1 VTRGQ
6 ALLLGLA
13 LLGLGAAGYGLFR
26 ASGLEGF
33 SPGIAASGVLLLL
46 VVGWTGTYLAR
57 VVTGRM
63 TFSEQR
69 RIYRVTYDALTTAEL
84 QARFDALPAEEQAR
98 LLAEL
103 EGDSRDA
110 MTAVD
115 ATTAADAMTAADA
128 TTAVDATTP

>member
-6 ALLLGLA
+6 VLLLGFA
-13 LLGLGAAGYGLFR
+13 LLGLGAAGYGLLR
-26 ASGLEGF
+26 TSGLEGF
-33 SPGIAASGVLLLL
+33 SPGIAVSALLLLL
-46 VVGWTGTYLAR
+46 VLGWTGTYLTR

-69 RIYRVTYDALTTAEL
+69 RIYRKSYDALTTAEL

-103 EGDSRDA
+103 EADTRDS
-110 MTAVD
+110 TAVD
-115 ATTAADAMTAADA
+115 AKVGDATAVDTSAADA
-128 TTAVDATTP
+128 TTP

>member
-1 VTRGQ
+1 MTRGQ
-6 ALLLGLA
+6 ALLLGFA
-13 LLGLGAAGYGLFR
+13 LLGLGAAGYGVFR
-26 ASGLEGF
+26 VSGLEGF
-33 SPGIAASGVLLLL
+33 SPGIAASALVLLLVL
-46 VVGWTGTYLAR
+46 GWTGTYLAR

-69 RIYRVTYDALTTAEL
+69 RIYRKTYDALTTAEL

-110 MTAVD
+110 
-115 ATTAADAMTAADA
+115 
-128 TTAVDATTP
+128 TAVDATTP

>member
-1 VTRGQ
+1 VTRAQ

-13 LLGLGAAGYGLFR
+13 LLGVGAAGYGLFR

-33 SPGIAASGVLLLL
+33 SPGIAASALLLLL
-46 VVGWTGTYLAR
+46 VLGWTGTYLAR

-69 RIYRVTYDALTTAEL
+69 RIYRKTYDALTTAEL

-103 EGDSRDA
+103 EGDPPDA
-110 MTAVD
+110 TTVDATTVDATAVD
-115 ATTAADAMTAADA
+115 ATTAADA
-128 TTAVDATTP
+128 TTP

>member
-1 VTRGQ
+1 VTRAQ
-6 ALLLGLA
+6 ALLLGFA

-26 ASGLEGF
+26 ASGLAGF
-33 SPGIAASGVLLLL
+33 SPGIAASAVLLLL
-46 VVGWTGTYLAR
+46 VLGWTGTYLTR

-69 RIYRVTYDALTTAEL
+69 RIYRESYDALTTAEL

-103 EGDSRDA
+103 EGGTRDVNA
-110 MTAVD
+110 AEAAAVD
-115 ATTAADAMTAADA
+115 ATTAADA
-128 TTAVDATTP
+128 TTP

>member
-1 VTRGQ
+1 MTRGQ
-6 ALLLGLA
+6 ALLLGFA
-13 LLGLGAAGYGLFR
+13 LLGLGAAGYGVFR
-26 ASGLEGF
+26 VSGLEGF
-33 SPGIAASGVLLLL
+33 SPGIAASALVLLLVL
-46 VVGWTGTYLAR
+46 GWTGTYLAR

-69 RIYRVTYDALTTAEL
+69 RIYRKTYDALTTAEL

-110 MTAVD
+110 TTAVD
-115 ATTAADAMTAADA
+115 TTTAADA
-128 TTAVDATTP
+128 TTP

>member
-13 LLGLGAAGYGLFR
+13 LLGLGGGGYALFR

-33 SPGIAASGVLLLL
+33 SPGIAASAVLLLL

-57 VVTGRM
+57 VVSGRM

-69 RIYRVTYDALTTAEL
+69 RIYRKSYDALTTAEL

-103 EGDSRDA
+103 DGG
-110 MTAVD
+110 
-115 ATTAADAMTAADA
+115 
-128 TTAVDATTP
+128 TTP

>member
-1 VTRGQ
+1 VTRAQ
-6 ALLLGLA
+6 ALLLGFA

-26 ASGLEGF
+26 ASGLDGF
-33 SPGIAASGVLLLL
+33 SPGIAASAVLLLL
-46 VVGWTGTYLAR
+46 VLGWTGTYLTR

-69 RIYRVTYDALTTAEL
+69 RIYRESYDALTTAEL

-103 EGDSRDA
+103 EGGTRDVNA
-110 MTAVD
+110 AEAAAVD
-115 ATTAADAMTAADA
+115 ATTAADA
-128 TTAVDATTP
+128 TTP

>member
-6 ALLLGLA
+6 VLLLGFA
-13 LLGLGAAGYGLFR
+13 LLGLGAAGYGLLR
-26 ASGLEGF
+26 TSGLEGF
-33 SPGIAASGVLLLL
+33 SPGIAASALLLLL
-46 VVGWTGTYLAR
+46 VLGWTGTYLAR

-69 RIYRVTYDALTTAEL
+69 RIYRKSYDALTTAEL

-103 EGDSRDA
+103 EGDTRDS
-110 MTAVD
+110 TAVD
-115 ATTAADAMTAADA
+115 TSAADA
-128 TTAVDATTP
+128 TTP

>member
-6 ALLLGLA
+6 SLLLGFA
-13 LLGLGAAGYGLFR
+13 LLGFGAAGYGLFR

-33 SPGIAASGVLLLL
+33 SPGIAASALLLLL
-46 VVGWTGTYLAR
+46 VLGWTGTYLAR

-69 RIYRVTYDALTTAEL
+69 RIYRESYDALTTAEL

-103 EGDSRDA
+103 DGGTRDA
-110 MTAVD
+110 TPAD
-115 ATTAADAMTAADA
+115 ATSAEANAAEAAAADA
-128 TTAVDATTP
+128 TTP

>member
-1 VTRGQ
+1 MTRAQ
-6 ALLLGLA
+6 ALLLGFA
-13 LLGLGAAGYGLFR
+13 LLGLGAAGYGLFQ

-33 SPGIAASGVLLLL
+33 SPGIAASALVLLLVL
-46 VVGWTGTYLAR
+46 GWTGTYLAR

-69 RIYRVTYDALTTAEL
+69 RIYRKTYDALTTAEL

-103 EGDSRDA
+103 EGDPPDA
-110 MTAVD
+110 TAVDATAVATTAVD
-115 ATTAADAMTAADA
+115 ATTAADA
-128 TTAVDATTP
+128 TTP

>member
-13 LLGLGAAGYGLFR
+13 LLGLGGAGYALFA
-26 ASGLEGF
+26 ASGMEGF
-33 SPGIAASGVLLLL
+33 TPGIAASVLLLL
-46 VVGWTGTYLAR
+46 VVVGWTGTYLAR

-69 RIYRVTYDALTTAEL
+69 RIYRESYDALTTAEL
-84 QARFDALPAEEQAR
+84 QARFDALPPEEQDR

-103 EGDSRDA
+103 DGTPGQGS
-110 MTAVD
+110 
-115 ATTAADAMTAADA
+115 AT
-128 TTAVDATTP
+128 DATTP